1 MSLGVSHTQSW
12 PALCTVG
19 SDTSLL
25 WTSGLWRNKCGWWMA
40 YQCCDQGKVM
50 CIQWALKYQK
60 NIFFKCK
67 CWNDIP
73 WLSARLQWPQCISN
87 WVTAVLL
94 QAINIMLLLV
104 TMTKLWNI
112 DMWNVS
118 TENSSIYFRIQILIS
133 QMMFPRFHAS
143 CKTKLLASYVQIHV
157 KISSKLWTFIVWK
170 TVEFEALD
178 HCYFV
183 SEQEVFGLSCR
194 GGQKVGVQK
203 SPQGMCVFL
212 MWWSL
217 IQRELHQQIS
227 SNGIEILLCLSRLK
241 LSNQHKS
248 TTALLL
254 SHVQNFVLIVWLWI
268 E

>member
-1 MSLGVSHTQSW
+1 
-12 PALCTVG
+12 
-19 SDTSLL
+19 
-25 WTSGLWRNKCGWWMA
+25 
-40 YQCCDQGKVM
+40 
-50 CIQWALKYQK
+50 
-60 NIFFKCK
+60 
-67 CWNDIP
+67 
-73 WLSARLQWPQCISN
+73 
-87 WVTAVLL
+87 
-94 QAINIMLLLV
+94 MLLLV

-183 SEQEVFGLSCR
+183 SEQEMFGLSCR

-203 SPQGMCVFL
+203 SPRGMCVFL

-241 LSNQHKS
+241 LSNQHKILHMAQQLCCCLMCKILCWLYGCELNS
-248 TTALLL
+248 NIISLKFDLL
-254 SHVQNFVLIVWLWI
+254 SKYSQWNGRKDFKVHWDGYMLSQPCMTPVSCWSCFIDFRGGQPQTQQLESSFTT
-268 E
+268 